1 MGIIDTAKMIRKAQ
15 QAKSQMGKIEVIG
28 RSKSGNLSILMNGLT
43 EIVEV
48 NVEEAIMVG
57 LTTKQLQKEIK
68 EAYSDAR
75 KQLEL
80 AMRNNMSMDSLKD
93 LLG

>member
-28 RSKSGNLSILMNGLT
+28 KSKSGNLSILMNGLT
-43 EIVEV
+43 EILEV
-48 NVEEAIMVG
+48 NVEETLMVG
-57 LTTKQLQKEIK
+57 LTAKQLQKEIK

-75 KQLEL
+75 KQLEA

>member
-15 QAKSQMGKIEVIG
+15 QAKSQMSKIQVIG
-28 RSKSGNLSILMNGLT
+28 KSKSANLAILMNGLT

-48 NVEEAIMVG
+48 QCEEAILSG
-57 LTTKQLQKEIK
+57 LTTRKLQQEIK
-68 EAYSDAR
+68 EAYADSR
-75 KQLEL
+75 KQLED
-80 AMRNNMSMDSLKD
+80 AMRNNVSMDSLKD